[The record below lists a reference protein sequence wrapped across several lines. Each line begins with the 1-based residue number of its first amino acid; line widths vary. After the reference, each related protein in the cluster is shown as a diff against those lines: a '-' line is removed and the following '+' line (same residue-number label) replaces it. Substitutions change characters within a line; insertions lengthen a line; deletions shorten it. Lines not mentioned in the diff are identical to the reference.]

1 MNVIELKKY
10 DEGEYCELELST
22 GKKIF
27 AKYKKIPGFTGLYFK
42 DDQSFFAIYPTKT
55 GPQIYFE
62 GKQLSINKN
71 LLVSLIKNG
80 KRRKFVIDDYNIEI
94 NYTESPYI
102 GFDIWSDEI
111 DVDLFYM
118 IEQSYKN
125 DDFYERYT
133 L

>member
-1 MNVIELKKY
+1 M
-10 DEGEYCELELST
+10 
-22 GKKIF
+22 
-27 AKYKKIPGFTGLYFK
+27 
-42 DDQSFFAIYPTKT
+42 
-55 GPQIYFE
+55 
-62 GKQLSINKN
+62 SINKN
-71 LLVSLIKNG
+71 LLISLIKNG
-80 KRRKFVIDDYNIEI
+80 KRRKFVIKDYNIEI

-125 DDFYERYT
+125 DDFYEMYT